1 MRLVFQDHCR
11 WVFEGEH
18 QLPFFFFFFPFN
30 SGNSILAIDVKTI
43 VEKW

>member
-18 QLPFFFFFFPFN
+18 QLPFFFFFPFN